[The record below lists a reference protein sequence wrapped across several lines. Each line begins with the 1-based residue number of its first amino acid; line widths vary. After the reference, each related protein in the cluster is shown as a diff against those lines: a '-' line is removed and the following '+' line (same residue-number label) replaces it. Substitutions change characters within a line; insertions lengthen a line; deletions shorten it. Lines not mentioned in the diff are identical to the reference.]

1 MIARIV
7 NKNWNINT
15 CLPSLVSNRALKY
28 KIREL
33 LSSERNEGK
42 IITISC

>member
-7 NKNWNINT
+7 NKKWNKIT
-15 CLPSLVSNRALKY
+15 CLPNLVSNRALKY

-42 IITISC
+42 SITISC